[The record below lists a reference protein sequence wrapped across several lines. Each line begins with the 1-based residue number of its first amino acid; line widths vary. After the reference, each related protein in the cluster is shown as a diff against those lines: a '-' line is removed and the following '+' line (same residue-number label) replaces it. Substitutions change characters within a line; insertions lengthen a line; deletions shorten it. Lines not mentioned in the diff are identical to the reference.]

1 MIKLLIKIA
10 IPIIIGILIYNYFF
24 GTKEEKETS
33 KVVYTKAKDLTVS
46 LYDFMR
52 SEKDKFDEGK
62 YDKAMDKLNDV
73 YSAARSNEKEMSSK
87 EKSELKEL
95 EAEKKELQK
104 DIDETSKLYEKSADK
119 KNKGLTDR
127 LMELV
132 RKTEALLGSEKEEN

>member
-33 KVVYTKAKDLTVS
+33 KVVFTKTKDLTVS
-46 LYDFMR
+46 VYDMLR

-62 YDKAMDKLNDV
+62 YDKAMNKLNDI
-73 YSAARSNEKEMSSK
+73 YSSARSNQDELTTSEKIK
-87 EKSELKEL
+87 LKEL

-104 DIDETSKLYEKSADK
+104 DIDATGKLEAKEADK
-119 KNKGLTDR
+119 KSKGLNER

-132 RKTEALLGSEKEEN
+132 RKTESLLGTEDK

>member
-10 IPIIIGILIYNYFF
+10 IPIIIGVLIYNYFF

-104 DIDETSKLYEKSADK
+104 DIDETSKMDKKSADE

-132 RKTEALLGSEKEEN
+132 RKTETLLGTEKEEN

>member
-24 GTKEEKETS
+24 GTNEEKETS
-33 KVVYTKAKDLTVS
+33 RVVFTKTKDLTVS
-46 LYDFMR
+46 VYDMLR

-73 YSAARSNEKEMSSK
+73 YAAARSNEDELTATDKVK
-87 EKSELKEL
+87 LKEL
-95 EAEKKELQK
+95 ESEKKELQK
-104 DIDETSKLYEKSADK
+104 DIKETGKLDKKQADEKSK
-119 KNKGLTDR
+119 SLNER

-132 RKTEALLGSEKEEN
+132 RKTESLLGKEEE